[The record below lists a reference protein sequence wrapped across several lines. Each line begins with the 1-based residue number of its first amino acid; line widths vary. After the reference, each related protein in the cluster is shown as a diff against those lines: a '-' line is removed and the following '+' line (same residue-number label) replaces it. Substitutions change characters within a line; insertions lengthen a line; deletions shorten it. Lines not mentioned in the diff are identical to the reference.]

1 MGPTR
6 WVPPDGSDP
15 KGPTRWVRPEGSHP
29 MGPTRRVPPDGSD
42 PKGPGSHFSDM
53 PNELNIT
60 AHQTETVISNS
71 HDFQTE
77 KMSTD
82 LNSMLT
88 KQHTSNGLKRD
99 IPTLTH
105 KQLINAYIE
114 KKADDILIPFTNKIE
129 TLIKS

>member
-1 MGPTR
+1 MFFNLKKTCALDLMTLLFWHGLLDYSIIVTSPPTKQHHDEYR
-6 WVPPDGSDP
+6 KQS
-15 KGPTRWVRPEGSHP
+15 R
-29 MGPTRRVPPDGSD
+29 
-42 PKGPGSHFSDM
+42 
-53 PNELNIT
+53 NELNISD
-60 AHQTETVISNS
+60 HQTETVISNP

-88 KQHTSNGLKRD
+88 KQHASNGLKND

-114 KKADDILIPFTNKIE
+114 KKADNPVQKQNK
-129 TLIKS
+129 KMRF

>member
-1 MGPTR
+1 MILLIQIQHHDEYR
-6 WVPPDGSDP
+6 KQS
-15 KGPTRWVRPEGSHP
+15 R
-29 MGPTRRVPPDGSD
+29 
-42 PKGPGSHFSDM
+42 
-53 PNELNIT
+53 NELNISN
-60 AHQTETVISNS
+60 HQTENVISNP

-88 KQHTSNGLKRD
+88 KQHTSNGLKKD

-114 KKADDILIPFTNKIE
+114 EKTDEILIPFTNKIE